1 MDALKSSDLG
11 FPNRCSFK
19 YMLATSSCL
28 YAGFGG
34 ELQLAVSNC
43 STYMLYLGEQELLK
57 AGAAKA
63 RVLVKLVANV
73 RYYISKNGEVDRKKS
88 T

>member
-1 MDALKSSDLG
+1 MDALNSSDLG
-11 FPNRCSFK
+11 LPNRCYFK

-28 YAGFGG
+28 YADFRC
-34 ELQLAVSNC
+34 ELQLAVSIC

-57 AGAAKA
+57 AGAVKA
-63 RVLVKLVANV
+63 RVLAKLVANIQ
-73 RYYISKNGEVDRKKS
+73 YYISKNGEVDKRKS

>member
-28 YAGFGG
+28 YAGFRC

-43 STYMLYLGEQELLK
+43 STYIPYFGEQEL
-57 AGAAKA
+57 AVKA
-63 RVLVKLVANV
+63 RVLVKLVANIQ
-73 RYYISKNGEVDRKKS
+73 YYISKNGEVDRRKS